1 MHDPETGSGQPI
13 GVRCADSV
21 IAVHPN
27 IAPAEIIG
35 EEYDDIWPF
44 PVLGR
49 LRQEQGASNSREN
62 EEGQKTGR
70 PKPTRE

>member
-13 GVRCADSV
+13 GVGCPDSV

-27 IAPAEIIG
+27 VAPAEIIG
-35 EEYDDIWPF
+35 EENDDIRPL

-49 LRQEQGASNSREN
+49 LRQEQGASYKREK
-62 EEGQKTGR
+62 EEGRKTGR
-70 PKPTRE
+70 PKPTR